1 LVRHLIYDFRSWR
14 TIEATG
20 KAGSDDGF
28 DVRAW
33 EVTSDVA
40 NVDEDEDDVGTHPM
54 EGNLWKLQCKR
65 EKQLGPRR
73 IKAIIN
79 EGFDKHNPPYGYI
92 LAAPATFSKQ
102 SYDVFRN
109 GLRSKG
115 VMEFYLWGKSELEDM
130 LFLPKND
137 SILFAFF
144 GLSLI
149 TRKRLRTS
157 EIKFSINNKNKLLR
171 ILGDGNAAQT
181 LSKPF
186 LARDF
191 KDVHYPWKDEYKDFD
206 KVPRWKEYTAVG
218 FHPLGLIADVAQ
230 YFAFVDRR
238 KKTWDYASS
247 VNLIRRQT
255 EDDEDAG
262 RSKENFENREKI
274 RNFWRYLPRDNQ
286 AQLVLRGVIFFE
298 DMLVIDEKGDAEY
311 LFPHI
316 FINFRVQSGPFRF
329 FFRSLRVGNQEAPL
343 ENEYEQAT
351 VFPVTFP
358 PVRKAKVYK
367 DCAIQL
373 DEDSRRRFGSSYSLK
388 SLFDV
393 DGKYGFLDQG
403 DVIRVEGVKSPA
415 DDKEAFIEITC
426 KYETGAKEYVTEH
439 PELREQIE
447 KQTGKKLN
455 DNDGLTVLEF
465 EHAWSW
471 QLKDE

>member
-1 LVRHLIYDFRSWR
+1 
-14 TIEATG
+14 
-20 KAGSDDGF
+20 
-28 DVRAW
+28 
-33 EVTSDVA
+33 
-40 NVDEDEDDVGTHPM
+40 
-54 EGNLWKLQCKR
+54 
-65 EKQLGPRR
+65 
-73 IKAIIN
+73 
-79 EGFDKHNPPYGYI
+79 
-92 LAAPATFSKQ
+92 
-102 SYDVFRN
+102 
-109 GLRSKG
+109 
-115 VMEFYLWGKSELEDM
+115 MEFYLWGKSELEDM

-149 TRKRLRTS
+149 TRKRLRAT

-171 ILGDGNAAQT
+171 ILGDGDAAQT
-181 LSKPF
+181 LSKTF

-191 KDVHYPWKDEYKDFD
+191 KDVHYPWKNDYKDFD
-206 KVPRWKEYTAVG
+206 KAPRWKEYTAVG

-238 KKTWDYASS
+238 KKTWDYVSS
-247 VNLIRRQT
+247 ENLIRRQT
-255 EDDEDAG
+255 EDDEDPA
-262 RSKENFENREKI
+262 RSKEDFENREKI

-286 AQLVLRGVIFFE
+286 AQLVLQGVISFE
-298 DMLVIDEKGDAEY
+298 DMLVIDEKGDAEH

-316 FINFRVQSGPFRF
+316 FIDFRTQSGPFRF
-329 FFRSLRVGNQEAPL
+329 FFRSLRIGNQETPL
-343 ENEYEQAT
+343 NDEYKQVP
-351 VFPVTFP
+351 VFPATFP
-358 PVRKAKVYK
+358 PPRKRKVYR
-367 DCAIQL
+367 DRAVQL

-403 DVIRVEGVKSPA
+403 DVIRVEGVKPPA

-426 KYETGAKEYVTEH
+426 KYETGAKEYVTER

-455 DNDGLTVLEF
+455 DNDALTVLEF